1 MDISQ
6 VREYGAEDIQKPAK
20 VTTATIQTRTIIY
33 VHFSQSQI
41 KDLTYI
47 SLLK

>member
-6 VREYGAEDIQKPAK
+6 VREYGAEDIKKLDK
-20 VTTATIQTRTIIY
+20 VTTATTQTRTIIY

-41 KDLTYI
+41 KELTYI
-47 SLLK
+47 SFSK